1 MGKYTRATKG
11 QFLMKPLSK
20 TKVKDL
26 RKHFPDWKQEHKT
39 NNSLPD

>member
-1 MGKYTRATKG
+1 MTKLTRATKG

-20 TKVKDL
+20 SKVKDL
-26 RKHFPDWKQEHKT
+26 RKHFPAWKQEHKT